1 MEIAAPKLIN
11 WLMFSNFHIRS
22 RRNRMRLVHRFYLA
36 TPSHLPMKPTPTVTR
51 QAAKRQQIAEAL
63 RASFRIEGIQVSAE
77 QAQAALRKV
86 EASLGKA
93 SA

>member
-1 MEIAAPKLIN
+1 
-11 WLMFSNFHIRS
+11 
-22 RRNRMRLVHRFYLA
+22 
-36 TPSHLPMKPTPTVTR
+36 MKPTPTATR
-51 QAAKRQQIAEAL
+51 PAAQREQIAEAL

-86 EASLGKA
+86 EASLVKA

>member
-1 MEIAAPKLIN
+1 
-11 WLMFSNFHIRS
+11 
-22 RRNRMRLVHRFYLA
+22 
-36 TPSHLPMKPTPTVTR
+36 MKPTPTVTR
-51 QAAKRQQIAEAL
+51 QTAKRQQIAEAL

-86 EASLGKA
+86 EASLGKV

>member
-1 MEIAAPKLIN
+1 MPAGLDG
-11 WLMFSNFHIRS
+11 
-22 RRNRMRLVHRFYLA
+22 RRNRTRLPSCFYLDA
-36 TPSHLPMKPTPTVTR
+36 PNHSFMNPSPTATR
-51 QAAKRQQIAEAL
+51 QDIKRQQIVEAL

-93 SA
+93 PA

>member
-1 MEIAAPKLIN
+1 MG
-11 WLMFSNFHIRS
+11 RC
-22 RRNRMRLVHRFYLA
+22 FYLA
-36 TPSHLPMKPTPTVTR
+36 TLTHLPMKPTPTAAR
-51 QAAKRQQIAEAL
+51 QTAKRQQIAEAL

>member
-1 MEIAAPKLIN
+1 
-11 WLMFSNFHIRS
+11 
-22 RRNRMRLVHRFYLA
+22 
-36 TPSHLPMKPTPTVTR
+36 MKPTPTAPR
-51 QAAKRQQIAEAL
+51 QAAKRQQIADAL

-93 SA
+93 PA

>member
-1 MEIAAPKLIN
+1 
-11 WLMFSNFHIRS
+11 
-22 RRNRMRLVHRFYLA
+22 
-36 TPSHLPMKPTPTVTR
+36 MKPISTVR

-77 QAQAALRKV
+77 QAQAALRRV

-93 SA
+93 SADF

>member
-1 MEIAAPKLIN
+1 MQELRVNKGLFLTCYLKPQ
-11 WLMFSNFHIRS
+11 LMKVAQTSNS
-22 RRNRMRLVHRFYLA
+22 
-36 TPSHLPMKPTPTVTR
+36 K
-51 QAAKRQQIAEAL
+51 AAKRQQIAEAL

-86 EASLGKA
+86 EANLGKA

>member
-1 MEIAAPKLIN
+1 
-11 WLMFSNFHIRS
+11 
-22 RRNRMRLVHRFYLA
+22 
-36 TPSHLPMKPTPTVTR
+36 MKPTPAATR
-51 QAAKRQQIAEAL
+51 QATKRQQIAEAL

>member
-1 MEIAAPKLIN
+1 M
-11 WLMFSNFHIRS
+11 S
-22 RRNRMRLVHRFYLA
+22 RCFYLA
-36 TPSHLPMKPTPTVTR
+36 TPSRLPMKPTPTATH
-51 QAAKRQQIAEAL
+51 QATKRQQIAEAL